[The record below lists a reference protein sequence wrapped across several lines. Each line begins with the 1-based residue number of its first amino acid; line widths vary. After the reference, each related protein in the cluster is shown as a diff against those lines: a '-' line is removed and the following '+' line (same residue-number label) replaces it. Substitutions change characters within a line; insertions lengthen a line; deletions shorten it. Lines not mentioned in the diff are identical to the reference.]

1 MALEPEVTKR
11 GDTLS
16 VELMYPRNNE
26 VRKVQIDLCD
36 VRASD
41 GILVEYDFERD
52 GWSIK
57 QASTFGWAAD
67 DKVMDSDW
75 QEVAFIQAWGR
86 KKPDPFDCPVGD
98 LSDGK

>member
-1 MALEPEVTKR
+1 MSLEPVVTKR

-16 VELMYPRNNE
+16 VELMYPRHND

-41 GILVEYDFERD
+41 GILVEYDFDRD

-57 QASTFGWAAD
+57 QASTFTWAANE
-67 DKVMDSDW
+67 KSMDSDW

-86 KKPDPFDCPVGD
+86 MKRDE
-98 LSDGK
+98 SA